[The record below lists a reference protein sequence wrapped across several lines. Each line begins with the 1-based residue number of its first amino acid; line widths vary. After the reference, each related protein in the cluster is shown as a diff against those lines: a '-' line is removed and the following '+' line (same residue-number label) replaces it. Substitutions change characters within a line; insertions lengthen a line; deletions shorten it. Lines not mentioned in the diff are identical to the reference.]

1 MRRTALG
8 LLAVT
13 LVTGAVYF
21 SLRPPE
27 SVNWRAWLLP
37 ACVRM
42 GALTAAL
49 WMAWDDLQRLPRWV
63 LSATLVALLLV
74 AIKPRLF
81 LVIIPLV
88 AALAIIRPRFGSRE
102 QGG

>member
-8 LLAVT
+8 LLAAT

-21 SLRPPE
+21 SLWPPE

-42 GALTAAL
+42 GAVTTAL

-63 LSATLVALLLV
+63 LSATVTALVLV

-81 LVIIPLV
+81 LLIIPLV
-88 AALAIIRPRFGSRE
+88 AVLAIIRPRFGQRK
-102 QGG
+102 